1 MSPPIS
7 KIKEAPVPFRQST
20 LLMKDD
26 FCKYC
31 GENGINVTLENL
43 EEFHRIGLFY
53 PAVRVDLGCGE
64 FRKIYAVF
72 NGQHEWRFVEP
83 HHMDEFK
90 PEKVEDTPYYM
101 TGPLMM
107 GGDDW
112 LKWYEPHDL
121 VSYPASNPYFKWQ
134 KREHSYFITD
144 REKAGNVYELLYE
157 KRQIIALQMIR
168 DAMRYY
174 SDFTPLAGGRVK
186 RFVQE
191 KIAPFYHFLRFY
203 LTVEEMHDRWVRFGY
218 EKFDEVKKEVGEK
231 NALEEWQL
239 DFTHAQLPAMKKEA
253 KEILNSHKFT
263 IEDIGSWLTFLAK
276 QSVLNTRKPI
286 KKYVIEVQDKTLIN
300 AEETNRMILI
310 LNDLLYALTGKKQT
324 VKDVLN
330 ELQRYC
336 EICHTPFI
344 PRPNKK
350 DQWTCADPRC
360 MAEHTNKQKRLE
372 RRAKAE
378 KEARMRQV

>member
-1 MSPPIS
+1 MSTSSTNIE
-7 KIKEAPVPFRQST
+7 ILQIPFRQST

-43 EEFHRIGLFY
+43 EEFHRLGLLY
-53 PAVRVDLGCGE
+53 PAVRVDLGCAE

-83 HHMDEFK
+83 QHIDEFK

-101 TGPLMM
+101 TNPLSA

-112 LKWYEPHDL
+112 LKWYEPHNL
-121 VSYPASNPYFKWQ
+121 VSYPATQPYFKWE

-144 REKAGNVYELLYE
+144 MEKAGNVYELLYE
-157 KRQIIALQMIR
+157 KRQIIALRIIR

-174 SDFTPLAGGRVK
+174 SDFTPLSADRVK
-186 RFVQE
+186 RFVHD
-191 KIAPFYHFLRFY
+191 KVAPFYRFLRFY
-203 LTVEEMHDRWVRFGY
+203 LAAEEMHDRWVRHGY
-218 EKFDEVKKEVGEK
+218 ERFEEVQKEVGEK
-231 NALEEWQL
+231 YAQEEWQL
-239 DFTHAQLPAMKKEA
+239 DFTSAQLPAMKKEA
-253 KEILNSHKFT
+253 KEILKNYKFG
-263 IEDIGSWLTFLAK
+263 IEEVHSWLTFLAK
-276 QSVLNTRKPI
+276 QSALNIRKPI
-286 KKYVIEVQDKTLIN
+286 KKYLIEVQEKTLIN

-310 LNDLLYALTGKKQT
+310 LNDFLYALTGKQQT

-336 EICHTPFI
+336 EICHTPFV

-350 DQWTCADPRC
+350 EQWTCADPRC
-360 MAEHTNKQKRLE
+360 IAEHTNKRKRLE
-372 RRAKAE
+372 RRAKEE
-378 KEARMRQV
+378 KEARMRQA